1 MTPIRKL
8 TDRFAESEVDE
19 EIVIMR
25 LDTGDLFS
33 LPGTAAA
40 AWKLIDGTRG
50 RASLISALA
59 SDFGVNEQDIAAD
72 LDEFLVR
79 LQEQGL
85 LAQS

>member
-1 MTPIRKL
+1 MAAIRKL
-8 TDRFAESEVDE
+8 TERFTESELDE

-40 AWKLIDGTRG
+40 AWKLIDGTRDRRG
-50 RASLISALA
+50 LISALA
-59 SDFGVNEQDIAAD
+59 SDFPVTEQEIASD
-72 LDEFLVR
+72 VDELLVR
-79 LQEQGL
+79 LRELGL